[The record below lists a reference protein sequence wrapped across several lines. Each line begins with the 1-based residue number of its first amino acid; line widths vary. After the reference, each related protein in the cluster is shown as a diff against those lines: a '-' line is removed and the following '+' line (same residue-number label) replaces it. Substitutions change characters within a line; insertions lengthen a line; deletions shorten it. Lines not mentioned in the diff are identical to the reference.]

1 MQDTKNN
8 SYADMFLLVHFVLLF
23 AFVSVKCEENLSDL
37 SIIKTTT
44 GEPWPMP
51 QSINTSSIRVSIRPE
66 SFSFLY
72 NETSHQCA
80 LLDSAFVRYYKLI
93 FFPETYWDD
102 LLEEPPPRHKKNF
115 IKTNLSNLDD
125 IKLLKNVQVN
135 IQQMCEQWPTFKSNE
150 SCKSNFNLI
159 K

>member
-1 MQDTKNN
+1 M
-8 SYADMFLLVHFVLLF
+8 SVLVYFVLLF
-23 AFVSVKCEENLSDL
+23 AFVSVKCEENLLDF
-37 SIIKTTT
+37 SIIKTTI

-51 QSINTSSIRVSIRPE
+51 QSINPSPIRVSIRPE

-102 LLEEPPPRHKKNF
+102 LLDEPPRYKKKF
-115 IKTNLSNLDD
+115 IKRNLSNLGD

-150 SCKSNFNLI
+150 SCK
-159 K
+159 